1 MRRGFLSV
9 GARDAIAVKTVSEA
23 TGLWQQMCRRARNA
37 RPEASGAG
45 SMTED
50 DDFFS
55 CGSEGETPEAPPG
68 AAACTSEATVPS
80 VSARANVFGGVPG
93 ALGSG
98 FSAFR
103 V

>member
-1 MRRGFLSV
+1 MQT
-9 GARDAIAVKTVSEA
+9 ASEA
-23 TGLWQQMCRRARNA
+23 TGVWQQMCRRARNA
-37 RPEASGAG
+37 RQAASAAG
-45 SMTED
+45 SATED